1 MPRSLLL
8 PLIAVFA
15 LAACSKQAD
24 TGAAPAPETAE
35 VSDTLAVPADTT
47 MVDET
52 TAPVDET
59 TAPVDETMPA
69 EEPAADTVPAEEPAA
84 EAPPMEAPAAEETM
98 DSTSVPADVGAPADS
113 AGY

>member
-35 VSDTLAVPADTT
+35 APDAMAAPADTT
-47 MVDET
+47 AAAVEDTM
-52 TAPVDET
+52 AP
-59 TAPVDETMPA
+59 
-69 EEPAADTVPAEEPAA
+69 ADATVPAEEPAA
-84 EAPPMEAPAAEETM
+84 DATVPAEEPAVEEPM
-98 DSTSVPADVGAPADS
+98 DDSTTIPADS
-113 AGY
+113 ATAQ